1 MSSTPIVDHG
11 DQGVIVQPDS
21 STGRG
26 AGGPGTQRVIGR
38 IGRPHGL
45 RGEVTVQV
53 RTDFPEQRFTAG
65 VQLHGDGGRVLTVET
80 VRPHG
85 QALLVR
91 FVGVADRCA
100 AAELCGLLLTV
111 DATALPDLDDPD
123 EFYDHQLEGL
133 AVVRSDGAVL
143 GTVREVVHAPA
154 SDLLVVET
162 ERGEALVPFVRA
174 IVLEVDLAGGRVVL
188 DPPDGLLD

>member
-1 MSSTPIVDHG
+1 MAEALT
-11 DQGVIVQPDS
+11 VQPGSDP
-21 STGRG
+21 
-26 AGGPGTQRVIGR
+26 AGVGTQRVVGR

-45 RGEVTVQV
+45 RGEVAVQV
-53 RTDFPEQRFTAG
+53 RTDFPEQRFIAG
-65 VQLHGDGGRVLTVET
+65 AQLRGDTGRTLTVET

-85 QALLVR
+85 RALLVR
-91 FVGVADRCA
+91 FAGVVDRDA

-111 DATALPDLDDPD
+111 DATVLPYLDDPD

-133 AVVRSDGAVL
+133 AAVGSDGAAL

-154 SDLLVVET
+154 SDLLVLET
-162 ERGEALVPFVRA
+162 DRGEALVPFVRA

-188 DPPDGLLD
+188 DPPAGLLD